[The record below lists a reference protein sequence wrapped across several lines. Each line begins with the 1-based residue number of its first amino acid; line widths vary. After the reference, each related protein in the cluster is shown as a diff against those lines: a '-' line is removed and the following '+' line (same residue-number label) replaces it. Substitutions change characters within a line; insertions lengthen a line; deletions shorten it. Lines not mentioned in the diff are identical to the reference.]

1 MIYPSPQRIQRQSSH
16 QRKTTQRVFFKRTSI
31 YSLLF
36 LCVLCGTGQTACG
49 RKGPP
54 LPPFVYLP
62 APVGEFTAR
71 RVGGDI
77 VLNFKIPTTN
87 TNNIGPADLERVEI
101 YAHTGPLPAPAD
113 YLKHATLIGTIPIKP
128 PPDPDAPGATGA
140 SGASGASGSSA
151 VAPQGAKAGATGA
164 SGATGATST
173 AGATAAP
180 MIEQGWATSVREML
194 TPALLEPG
202 ALPYVKQVPTTPA
215 LPDVVETPG
224 TVNLPPP
231 VMRYYVVMGISRKNK
246 KGAFA
251 GPLGVPISSELPP
264 SPESPEVKYSQDAL
278 SLTWTPAAGGS
289 SRFNVYE
296 VEESGSSAVAPQ
308 GAKADASD
316 LPAATPQGAKA
327 GVAQVLP
334 ANAAVLLV
342 PAFTDKVVFGTR
354 KCYAVRSVTTVGAVV
369 IESEP
374 TPPVCVTPTDTFPPA
389 APKQLASVSDEKGV
403 NLIWEANTEP
413 DLAGYIVLRGEGSG
427 ETMTPLTPEAI
438 HETSYRDSMV
448 QPGHSYVYAVVAVDN
463 ATPPNRSEE
472 SNRQTEVMR

>member
-1 MIYPSPQRIQRQSSH
+1 M
-16 QRKTTQRVFFKRTSI
+16 F
-31 YSLLF
+31 
-36 LCVLCGTGQTACG
+36 ACG

-77 VLNFKIPTTN
+77 VLNFKIPTAN
-87 TNNIGPADLERVEI
+87 TNGIGPADLERVDI

-113 YLKHATLIGTIPIKP
+113 YLKFATLIGTIPIKP
-128 PPDPDAPGATGA
+128 PPDPDAPASGAGGA
-140 SGASGASGSSA
+140 SGASGATGARGAEGASGLSA
-151 VAPQGAKAGATGA
+151 EAPQGAKADANA
-164 SGATGATST
+164 E
-173 AGATAAP
+173 P
-180 MIEQGWATSVREML
+180 MIEQGWATSVREAM

-202 ALPYVKQVPTTPA
+202 ALPYVKQVPTTPP

-224 TVNLPPP
+224 TVNLPAP

-246 KGAFA
+246 KGPFA

-264 SPESPEVKYSQDAL
+264 APESPEVKYSQDSL
-278 SLTWTPAAGGS
+278 SLTWTPAKGGPA
-289 SRFNVYE
+289 RFNVYE
-296 VEESGSSAVAPQ
+296 VDESGAPSASGSSAVAPQ
-308 GAKADASD
+308 GAKADAK
-316 LPAATPQGAKA
+316 ARA

-342 PAFTDKVVFGTR
+342 PTFTDKVVFGTR
-354 KCYAVRSVTTVGAVV
+354 KCYAVRSVAAVGA
-369 IESEP
+369 ISLESEP
-374 TPPVCVTPTDTFPPA
+374 SPPICVTPEDKFPPA

-403 NLIWEANTEP
+403 NLIWEANTEA
-413 DLAGYIVLRGEGSG
+413 DLGGYIVLRGEGTG
-427 ETMTPLTPEAI
+427 DMMTPLTPEPI
-438 HETSYRDSMV
+438 RETSYRDSLV

>member
-1 MIYPSPQRIQRQSSH
+1 
-16 QRKTTQRVFFKRTSI
+16 
-31 YSLLF
+31 
-36 LCVLCGTGQTACG
+36 
-49 RKGPP
+49 
-54 LPPFVYLP
+54 VYIP

-71 RVGGDI
+71 RVGGEI

-87 TNNIGPADLERVEI
+87 TNGIGPADLERIDI

-128 PPDPDAPGATGA
+128 PPDPDATGA
-140 SGASGASGSSA
+140 SGASGGAGSSA
-151 VAPQGAKAGATGA
+151 VAPQGAKADAT
-164 SGATGATST
+164 T
-173 AGATAAP
+173 AP
-180 MIEQGWATSVREML
+180 MIEQGWATSVRETL

-202 ALPYVKQVPTTPA
+202 ALPYVKQVPTAPA

-231 VMRYYVVMGISRKNK
+231 VMRYYVVMGVSRKNK

-251 GPLGVPISSELPP
+251 GPLGVPVSTELPP
-264 SPESPEVKYSQDAL
+264 SPESPEVKWSQDAL
-278 SLTWTPAAGGS
+278 SLAWTPAAAGP

-296 VEESGSSAVAPQ
+296 VDETGASGAGGASGAEGASGAASAKGAAGAATGLPDVAPN
-308 GAKADASD
+308 
-316 LPAATPQGAKA
+316 GAKA

-334 ANAAVLLV
+334 ANAAVLLA
-342 PAFTDKVVFGTR
+342 PAFTDKVVFGAR
-354 KCYAVRSVTTVGAVV
+354 KCYAVRTVTTVGAIA

-374 TPPVCVTPTDTFPPA
+374 TPPVCATPTDTFPPA

-413 DLAGYIVLRGEGSG
+413 DLAGYIVLRGEGTG
-427 ETMTPLTPEAI
+427 EMMTPLTTEPI

-463 ATPPNRSEE
+463 AMPPNRSEE